1 MTFKDEF
8 IIKYAPVN
16 KNGLAR
22 YTPTQLKNLLR
33 AAQNCD
39 AQAINALCRAF
50 EPLIVKEAR
59 RAYITAILGEDA
71 VNIAWQI
78 FLEFIHGYKGNNYR
92 LLPGLIQKRVHF
104 MLLQK
109 IVRSTSVT
117 ASVSLD
123 DENETALTAYVDGND
138 EHIAKL
144 ENKQLL
150 QQALAQLTPK
160 QRQTLTA
167 TFIHGYTLL
176 EYSVMQGISFKTAY
190 LHQQRALKKLRESY
204 GASFAPGIAKQL

>member
-16 KNGLAR
+16 TNGLAR
-22 YTPTQLKNLLR
+22 YTPTQLKNLLN

-39 AQAINALCRAF
+39 AQAINALCQAF
-50 EPLIVKEAR
+50 EPLIVNEAR
-59 RAYITAILGEDA
+59 RAYIAAVLGEDT

-92 LLPGLIQKRVHF
+92 LLPGLIQKRVHY

-109 IVRSTSVT
+109 IIRNTSVA

-123 DENETALTAYVDGND
+123 DENETALAAYSVGND
-138 EHIAKL
+138 DSIAKL
-144 ENKQLL
+144 ESKQLL

-167 TFIHGYTLL
+167 TFIQGYTLQ
-176 EYSVMQGISFKTAY
+176 EYSVMQGVSFKTAY
-190 LHQQRALKKLRESY
+190 LHQQRALKKLRENY
-204 GASFAPGIAKQL
+204 GASCAPGMAKQL